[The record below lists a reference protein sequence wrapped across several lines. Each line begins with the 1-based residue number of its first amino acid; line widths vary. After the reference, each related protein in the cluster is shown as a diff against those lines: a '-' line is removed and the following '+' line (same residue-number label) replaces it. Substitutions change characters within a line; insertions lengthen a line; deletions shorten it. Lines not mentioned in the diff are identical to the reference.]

1 MKIKEAVFTGSSA
14 SYQQCPQDKRP
25 EIALIG
31 RSNVG
36 KSSLINMLLGRK
48 HLAKVSGR
56 PGKTQLINHFLVNE
70 AWYLVDLPG
79 YGWAQVSQAT
89 RQQWEKMIRDYLLYR
104 EHLSCVFVLVDARLK
119 PQKVDIAFINWLG
132 KNQIPFAILLT
143 KADKETK
150 QQVQTNLT
158 ALKDT
163 LLNDWK
169 ALPALLTTSSRD
181 QTGRAAL
188 LGYIQRIILGA

>member
-1 MKIKEAVFTGSSA
+1 
-14 SYQQCPQDKRP
+14 
-25 EIALIG
+25 
-31 RSNVG
+31 
-36 KSSLINMLLGRK
+36 MLLGRK

-56 PGKTQLINHFLVNE
+56 PGKTQVINHFLVNE

-169 ALPALLTTSSRD
+169 ALPVLLITSSRD

-188 LGYIQRIILGA
+188 LSYIQHIILGA